1 MSVSRSFIN
10 ACMFLENKII
20 LKTQRLNIIINKG
33 HQANTVKNCG
43 EYDITQLINGIFAIR
58 PSDPLAL
65 G

>member
-1 MSVSRSFIN
+1 MHVCFLKIN
-10 ACMFLENKII
+10 III
-20 LKTQRLNIIINKG
+20 LKTQRLDIIINKG

-43 EYDITQLINGIFAIR
+43 EYDITQLINDIFAIR

>member
-1 MSVSRSFIN
+1 MHVCFLKIN
-10 ACMFLENKII
+10 III

>member
-1 MSVSRSFIN
+1 MHV
-10 ACMFLENKII
+10 CFLKVNIII

-65 G
+65 GW

>member
-1 MSVSRSFIN
+1 MHVCFLKIN
-10 ACMFLENKII
+10 III
-20 LKTQRLNIIINKG
+20 LKTQRLDIIINKG